1 MINETRRK
9 KQHFKNLVRKA
20 KQQSETTEKEAS
32 KPKID
37 EVLREKNFTRHVKQ
51 SFTLM
56 EDLAIHF
63 KAKTFSIEKKTT
75 EVGTEN
81 LNPELLLTTLQTN
94 NEEIKKLLQDTT
106 SVKVDDVFQASFD
119 NEFIIQNFLFSEFVF
134 DKRTSNLLSLL
145 GQDYA
150 EMQEHLLN
158 SLSPEKFT
166 TMFTEKDESDNTSNK
181 KHKNGMKEDEKIIRF
196 KVSELPPEEQKIAKE
211 FRMGET
217 ISRVEKRFIT
227 DTIRHKDNYHPQT
240 LEYVHNERVKARE
253 KIGEVEF
260 RVKMVNEKDF
270 RFSRLDSTYG
280 GMNKPAAEWLGLYYP
295 WKRETV
301 LVSKDLTPMGKE
313 GTRKHEETEA
323 IIMMFTGLNYPEAH
337 DLTNKIDRIHG
348 NTF

>member
-1 MINETRRK
+1 M
-9 KQHFKNLVRKA
+9 VRKSN
-20 KQQSETTEKEAS
+20 QQSKNTSKESSAPKAGEILQEK
-32 KPKID
+32 KF
-37 EVLREKNFTRHVKQ
+37 NRHVLQ

-56 EDLAIHF
+56 EDLSVHLTE
-63 KAKTFSIEKKTT
+63 KSYHLEKKTT
-75 EVGTEN
+75 EIGTEN
-81 LNPELLLTTLQTN
+81 LNPELLLTTLQKN
-94 NEEIKKLLQDTT
+94 NDEIKKVLQNTLSMNIDN
-106 SVKVDDVFQASFD
+106 VFQASFD
-119 NEFIIQNFLFSEFVF
+119 NEFIIQNFLFSEFIF

-145 GQDYA
+145 AQDYA
-150 EMQEHLLN
+150 EMQEHLIN
-158 SLSPEKFT
+158 YLSPDKFT
-166 TMFTEKDESDNTSNK
+166 TMFSEKEETSSS
-181 KHKNGMKEDEKIIRF
+181 MKATKIEDKAEGKIVRF
-196 KVSELPPEEQKIAKE
+196 TVSELPLEEQKIAKE
-211 FRMGET
+211 FRMGEI

-227 DTIRHKDNYHPQT
+227 DTLKNKSNYHPQT
-240 LEYVHNERVKARE
+240 IEYVHNERVKARE

-301 LVSKDLTPMGKE
+301 LVSKDLTPMGME

>member
-1 MINETRRK
+1 MINENRRK
-9 KQHFKNLVRKA
+9 KQQFKNLVRKT
-20 KQQSETTEKEAS
+20 KRQSETTGIETSE
-32 KPKID
+32 PKIE
-37 EVLREKNFTRHVKQ
+37 EVLQEKKFTRHAQQ

-56 EDLAIHF
+56 DDLANHI
-63 KAKTFSIEKKTT
+63 KEKNHTIQKKST
-75 EVGTEN
+75 EIGTDN
-81 LNPELLLTTLQTN
+81 LNPELLLTTLQKN
-94 NEEIKKLLQDTT
+94 NDEIKKLLQNTT
-106 SVKVDDVFQASFD
+106 IKNIDDVFQASFD
-119 NEFIIQNFLFSEFVF
+119 NEFVIQNFLFSEFVF

-145 GQDYA
+145 EQDYA

-166 TMFTEKDESDNTSNK
+166 TMFSENETLDTSK
-181 KHKNGMKEDEKIIRF
+181 KHKKGVMKEEGKIFRF

-211 FRMGET
+211 YRMGEI

-227 DTIRHKDNYHPQT
+227 DTIKNKSNYHPQT
-240 LEYVHNERVKARE
+240 IDYVHNERVKARE

-301 LVSKDLTPMGKE
+301 LVSKDLTSMGKE